1 MPLLPPAAIPLVIQ
15 WLEHQPM
22 RLLQLLPKPILP
34 FQTIL
39 LLQLWHKAMLLKF
52 PLKHML
58 LKCPLKHMLLKFP
71 LKHMLLKFPLKH
83 MLLQLLVKL
92 LTNLL
97 TLAHKLSSLK
107 LSSLK
112 LYNPLMFKL
121 NH

>member
-1 MPLLPPAAIPLVIQ
+1 MPTQPMVHMPHQDTLMVFPTLTAIPLPTQ
-15 WLEHQPM
+15 QLE
-22 RLLQLLPKPILP
+22 LQLQPQLMLP
-34 FQTIL
+34 
-39 LLQLWHKAMLLKF
+39 LQLWHKAMLLQ
-52 PLKHML
+52 L
-58 LKCPLKHMLLKFP
+58 
-71 LKHMLLKFPLKH
+71 PLKH